1 MREMGRGEGVVR
13 DQGSRQVVGQVVG
26 VKRDEERRKGGGGE
40 GFDQVACI
48 MTPFPL
54 PGSFRTDPGDVT
66 DSFRSAED

>member
-1 MREMGRGEGVVR
+1 
-13 DQGSRQVVGQVVG
+13 
-26 VKRDEERRKGGGGE
+26 VKRDEKRRKGGGG
-40 GFDQVACI
+40 FDEVARI

>member
-13 DQGSRQVVGQVVG
+13 DQGSRKVVGQVVG
-26 VKRDEERRKGGGGE
+26 VKRDEKRRKGGGG
-40 GFDQVACI
+40 FDEVARI